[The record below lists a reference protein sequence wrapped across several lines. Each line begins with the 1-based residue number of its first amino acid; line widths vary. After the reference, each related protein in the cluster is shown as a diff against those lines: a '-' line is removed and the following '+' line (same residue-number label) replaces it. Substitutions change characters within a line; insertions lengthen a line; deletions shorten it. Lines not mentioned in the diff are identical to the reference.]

1 MKAFSAVQDVIVK
14 IENIEDVI
22 NSIDMSDIGGV
33 TESMSTE
40 FSIALQN
47 AVDVK
52 MKGPKFDEFES
63 TVRSKVSKIQFK

>member
-1 MKAFSAVQDVIVK
+1 MIEK
-14 IENIEDVI
+14 INNIEDII
-22 NSIDMSDIGGV
+22 NSIDMSDIAGV

-40 FSIALQN
+40 FSVALQN

-63 TVRSKVSKIQFK
+63 MVRSSDFRENRIPMNDSLPK

>member
-1 MKAFSAVQDVIVK
+1 
-14 IENIEDVI
+14 
-22 NSIDMSDIGGV
+22 MSDIAGV

-40 FSIALQN
+40 FSVALQN

-63 TVRSKVSKIQFK
+63 MVRSGDFRENRIPMNDSLPK